1 MSVEQELINAYLAK
15 QRDYIT
21 DIISKSIML
30 ETRLEMTSKRLT
42 DAQKSIEEKDAL
54 LMQIQ
59 EQLKEASGRNTV
71 FLEEIQKL
79 KDEIEMLTAI
89 KQEVTEETVDADKH
103 KNSTKK

>member
-30 ETRLEMTSKRLT
+30 ETRLEMNSKRLA
-42 DAQKSIEEKDAL
+42 DAQKSVEEKDAL

-71 FLEEIQKL
+71 FLDEIQRL
-79 KDEIEMLTAI
+79 KDEIDMLT
-89 KQEVTEETVDADKH
+89 EVKKEIAEETVDADKH
-103 KNSTKK
+103 KNNIKK